1 MYPGNRAFAI
11 ALLSVAQA
19 FHLNTLQGA
28 TLQANQAETPPVSA
42 PKFIRGTVRDK
53 DGAALA
59 GATITVQP
67 VGSGLGKTT
76 SLTTA
81 ADGTYLVPGLPPSE
95 YLITASADL
104 FAPTQVSVNLRG
116 SGATQD
122 FSLSPASATQSV
134 EVNANSGYIA
144 TVTSTATRL
153 PVSWL
158 DVPQNI
164 QTVTPE
170 LIQQQA
176 AFQLSDAVSDVSGVS
191 RTNTGSG
198 SISNLF
204 TIRGFQLD
212 GDNSYLRDGMKY
224 PAFGISDLAD
234 VEQLE
239 VLKGPSS
246 VLYGRAQPGGVINLV
261 SKKPLPTRFASLQY
275 TGANDDFA
283 RPEFDLAG
291 PIFTSK
297 LSYRL
302 NGSYQH
308 DLAFINLVHRQHYFI
323 APAILVTPT
332 ASTSLLFL
340 GEIADEDAVSEYGVP
355 AIGNRPAPVPVNSF
369 YGEGFNLGDTR
380 PRQAS
385 YHFRQLLSPSWSLE
399 NRFSYS
405 SSGYGYYEAYPYSV
419 EADGHTV
426 DRLLDNYAF
435 PEDFKYSQ
443 TELAGTVKLGPI
455 RNQVLAGFEAGW
467 QNSWFTGAQVNGPS
481 IDLYHPVYG
490 SINKQEAIAAL
501 NDTADPSYF
510 DYNSVSRNQTQ
521 AGYVQDLVKAGGKL
535 TLLGGVRVEN
545 FAQQDQDYIGL
556 TTIKSAG
563 IAASPRV
570 GVVYAPIA
578 NTSLYFNYLR
588 SFNPVDPGNHSES
601 GQPFAPV
608 RAQQYEGGIK
618 HVDLAGHLQS
628 TLAIYW
634 IQEKNVLTTDPNN
647 SHFSVATGTQ
657 RSKGVDLDIVGQLRP
672 GWNAYLSYAFN
683 QAQVTHDN
691 TYPVG
696 NFLAEAP
703 RHSANL
709 WTTYSFQQPR
719 LHGFGAGGG
728 VYGRTFKEGNLDDS
742 YILPGY
748 ARLDLTAYYERTRG
762 EHSSWRLAFNIRN
775 ALDRHF
781 FEASN
786 GGDFVRAATPLAA
799 YSSLRY
805 TWR

>member
-1 MYPGNRAFAI
+1 MSLTF
-11 ALLSVAQA
+11 LHAQQPT
-19 FHLNTLQGA
+19 TLH
-28 TLQANQAETPPVSA
+28 S
-42 PKFIRGTVRDK
+42 IRGAVKDK
-53 DGAALA
+53 DGAVLT
-59 GATITVQP
+59 GATINVQST
-67 VGSGLGKTT
+67 GANQSNTL
-76 SLTTA
+76 SARTA
-81 ADGTYLVPGLPPSE
+81 ADGTYVVPALPAGP
-95 YLITASADL
+95 YQVIATADL
-104 FAPTQVSVNLRG
+104 FAPSQAVVTLNG
-116 SGATQD
+116 SDATQD
-122 FSLSPASATQSV
+122 FTLTPATAMQSIQ
-134 EVNANSGYIA
+134 VNATSGYIA
-144 TVTSTATRL
+144 TTSSTATRL

-198 SISNLF
+198 SISNQF

-212 GDNSYLRDGMKY
+212 GDNSFLRDGMKY
-224 PAFGISDLAD
+224 PSFGISDLAD
-234 VEQLE
+234 VEQVE

-261 SKKPLPTRFASLQY
+261 SKKPLPTRYASLQY
-275 TGANDDFA
+275 AGANDDFA
-283 RPEFDLAG
+283 RPEFDLGG
-291 PIFTSK
+291 PIVTPR

-308 DLAFINLVHRQHYFI
+308 DLAFIDLVHREHYFL
-323 APAILVTPT
+323 APSILLTPT
-332 ASTSLLFL
+332 SSTSLLVR
-340 GEIADEDAVSEYGVP
+340 GELADEDATSEYGVP
-355 AIGNRPAPVPVNSF
+355 AIGNRPAPVRIQSF
-369 YGEGFNLGDTR
+369 YGEAFNLGDTR
-380 PRQAS
+380 PRQAA
-385 YHFRQLLSPSWSLE
+385 YNFRQVLTPNWSLE

-405 SSGYGYYEAYPYSV
+405 ASGYSYYEAYPYSV

-435 PEDFKYSQ
+435 PENFKYSQ
-443 TELAGTVKLGPI
+443 TEVAGTVKLGPI

-467 QNSWFTGAQVNGPS
+467 QHSYFTGAQVNGPS

-490 SINKQEAIAAL
+490 SVTKQQAIVAL
-501 NDTADPSYF
+501 NNIADPSYY
-510 DYNSVSRNQTQ
+510 DYNSDSRNQTQ
-521 AGYVQDLVKAGGKL
+521 AGYVQDLVKAGNKL
-535 TLLGGVRVEN
+535 TFLGGARFEN

-556 TTIKSAG
+556 TTIKSAA
-563 IAASPRV
+563 IATSPRI

-588 SFNPVDPGNHSES
+588 SFNPVDPSNRNQS

-608 RAQQYEGGIK
+608 RAQQYEGGLK
-618 HVDLAGHLQS
+618 RLNLSGHLQT
-628 TLAIYW
+628 TLAVYW

-647 SHFSVATGTQ
+647 SHFSIATGTQ
-657 RSKGVDLDIVGQLRP
+657 RSKGIDLDLVGELRP
-672 GWNAYLSYAFN
+672 GWNAYFSYAFN
-683 QAQVTHDN
+683 QAQVTQDN

-696 NFLAEAP
+696 NFLAETP

-709 WTTYSFQQPR
+709 WTTYSFQQSK
-719 LHGFGAGGG
+719 LHGLGFGGG
-728 VYGRTFKEGNLDDS
+728 VYGRSYKEGNLNND

-748 ARLDLTAYYERTRG
+748 GRLDMTAYYERANG
-762 EHSSWRLAFNIRN
+762 EHSTWRLAFNIHN
-775 ALDRHF
+775 ALDKHF

-799 YSSLRY
+799 YTSLRY